1 MNFLGVFNFTAPFM
15 PWVLLGFSLL
25 LSGSLPTA
33 DIIGIAVGHLY
44 YYLKDMYPVL
54 YGRDPL
60 PTPTFLA
67 ALLNLREEAD
77 GLAQAAEEYPARV
90 LRNQYQDMGHTSNDE
105 IGIGAPLMP
114 KAAEASSSTA
124 YRRVKGSGNDDASD
138 TAESSI
144 KDFHDSLSHDEDGE

>member
-60 PTPTFLA
+60 LTPTFLA
-67 ALLNLREEAD
+67 ALLNPRGEAD
-77 GLAQAAEEYPARV
+77 GLARVAEEYPERAV
-90 LRNQYQDMGHTSNDE
+90 RNQHQEMEHISNDE
-105 IGIGAPLMP
+105 ILIDAPLMP

-124 YRRVKGSGNDDASD
+124 YRRVKGSGGDDASD

-144 KDFHDSLSHDEDGE
+144 KDFHDPLSQDEHEE